1 MSNGD
6 IFEKNHDEID
16 FEFLGNI
23 RGKDWRIQTNIYGN
37 GSTSVGREERYNLW
51 FDPSDDFHQYSIL
64 WTDSQI
70 MLVPNLFIT
79 IQFHYRLT
87 VQLVLVLIFI
97 HSII

>member
-37 GSTSVGREERYNLW
+37 GSTGVGREERYNLW
-51 FDPSDDFHQYSIL
+51 FDPSDDFHQYGIL

-70 MLVPNLFIT
+70 L
-79 IQFHYRLT
+79 
-87 VQLVLVLIFI
+87 
-97 HSII
+97 

>member
-1 MSNGD
+1 MGYFAILFLLFLTKFELCLQMSNGD

-23 RGKDWRIQTNIYGN
+23 RGKSWRIQTNIYGN

-51 FDPSDDFHQYSIL
+51 FDPSDDFHHYSIL

-70 MLVPNLFIT
+70 M
-79 IQFHYRLT
+79 
-87 VQLVLVLIFI
+87 
-97 HSII
+97 